1 MAYKKFDDPSALVAQ
16 SPRKVYDAFPVES
29 IRRALQGVLNRV
41 VFGTD
46 GTTNLVKLAG
56 CGTGGDS
63 ATDGLGCTGAI
74 SVIINGR
81 LGTRG
86 SAGNYKLPSGTQGT
100 GTYVKYLISGPINS
114 TAGTV
119 TAGNESTSAT
129 GAYLPDCP
137 NGHVALGYMQY
148 AASSTCGWNRDAN
161 IVAGQVTAGS
171 AGTATFVDLAHMPLF
186 EDGV

>member
-1 MAYKKFDDPSALVAQ
+1 MAYKKFDDPSDLVNQA
-16 SPRKVYDAFPVES
+16 PRKVYNAVPYTS

-41 VFGTD
+41 IGGTD
-46 GTTNLVKLAG
+46 GTSNLVVLAG

-63 ATDGLGCTGAI
+63 TASGIGCTAGIA
-74 SVIINGR
+74 VIVNGR
-81 LGTRG
+81 RGTRG
-86 SAGNYKLPSGTQGT
+86 SAGNYNLPAGTQGR

-137 NGHVALGYMQY
+137 DGHVALGYLEY
-148 AASSTCGWNRDAN
+148 AAASTCGWNRGLNKVAN
-161 IVAGQVTAGS
+161 QVTAGS
-171 AGTATFVDLAHMPLF
+171 AGTFTFVDLAHMPLM

>member
-1 MAYKKFDDPSALVAQ
+1 MAYKKFDDPSTLVAQ
-16 SPRKVYDAFPVES
+16 APRKVYNAFPYTS

-41 VFGTD
+41 IYGTD
-46 GTTNLVKLAG
+46 GTSNLVTLAG

-63 ATDGLGCTGAI
+63 TASGLGCTAGI
-74 SVIINGR
+74 RVIVNGR

-86 SAGNYKLPSGTQGT
+86 SAGNYNLPSGTQGA

-137 NGHVALGYMQY
+137 DGHVALGYMEY
-148 AASSTCGWNRDAN
+148 AASSTCGWNRNLNKAAN
-161 IVAGQVTAGS
+161 QVTSGS
-171 AGTATFVDLAHMPLF
+171 AGTFTFVDLAHMPLM